1 MEREGIIK
9 GRWVR
14 EVRKLGR
21 ESLKHLIKYLKYVF
35 SFFFRKYNIFFIL
48 YKTFMKAQNDQPQT
62 SSKDGNI
69 TQQKQTLTNYIIGL
83 EFYNIF

>member
-1 MEREGIIK
+1 
-9 GRWVR
+9 
-14 EVRKLGR
+14 
-21 ESLKHLIKYLKYVF
+21 
-35 SFFFRKYNIFFIL
+35 
-48 YKTFMKAQNDQPQT
+48 MKAQNDQPQT